1 MAGPLAE
8 RGCTD
13 IICFLLFIGSV
24 GLMAFISADAYKNG
38 KPEYLVAAYD
48 PDSKLILFF
57 MILEKAC
64 GLDVVGYDYLYW
76 AIPF

>member
-1 MAGPLAE
+1 
-8 RGCTD
+8 
-13 IICFLLFIGSV
+13 
-24 GLMAFISADAYKNG
+24 MAFISADAYKNG